1 MQRDKLSVGFE
12 FSALLSSAIF
22 SFIPLTIDFSLP
34 GLSALQLDIGGQ
46 RLRAEL
52 TLTVA
57 FLGLALGQLVF
68 GSIADRF
75 GRRWPLLLS
84 MCVYSVASLCAGLS
98 NEIGVFAVARLFQ
111 SIAFGVALVVAR
123 AMVVD
128 VCNEIA
134 TAKAF
139 SIGIATM
146 SLTGVVAPTIGGQLV
161 ANFGWRALFVTMALA
176 GAFSSAAIAKFLP
189 ETLPRERRNS
199 VRLLEVKRV
208 YLELLRNPRFSIP
221 AIAGGSII
229 SCQFTYN
236 TGTPSVFIEHF
247 GLSTAACGLALSLIT
262 LGLALAS
269 FFNTVLLKWFTPESV
284 VRQAVRASVVS
295 AVVLVTVVFSGIGGA
310 AAIIGSLF
318 VLATT
323 VAFTAASTMASAISS
338 AGTQVGAA
346 SALLGFIQLAIGA
359 IASAPVGLVH
369 DSSGRPMGI
378 AILVLTL
385 LALYLLS
392 RAPIAN
398 VQAMQRESES
408 ATPKAQA

>member
-1 MQRDKLSVGFE
+1 MQKGKLLIGFE
-12 FSALLSSAIF
+12 FSALLSSVIF

-34 GLSALQLDIGGQ
+34 GLSALQRDMGTEHI
-46 RLRAEL
+46 RAEL

-57 FLGLALGQLVF
+57 FLGLALSQLVF
-68 GSIADRF
+68 GSIADRL

-84 MCVYSVASLCAGLS
+84 MCVYSAASLCAGLS
-98 NEIGVFAVARLFQ
+98 NEIGVFAVARLIQ

-134 TAKAF
+134 TARAF
-139 SIGIATM
+139 SIGIAAM
-146 SLTGVVAPTIGGQLV
+146 SLTGVVAPAIGGQLV
-161 ANFGWRALFVTMALA
+161 AHFGWRSLFVTMAVV
-176 GAFSSAAIAKFLP
+176 GAFSSAAIAKLLP
-189 ETLPRERRNS
+189 ETLPGERRSS
-199 VRLLEVKRV
+199 VKFREVKRV
-208 YLELLRNPRFSIP
+208 YSELLKNPRFSIP

-236 TGTPSVFIEHF
+236 TGTPSIFIEHF
-247 GLSTAACGLALSLIT
+247 SLSTAACGLALSLIT

-269 FFNTVLLKWFTPESV
+269 FFNTVLLKWFTPEAV
-284 VRQAVRASVVS
+284 VRRAVWVSVAS
-295 AVVLVTVVFSGIGGA
+295 AVVLTVLVFYGIGGA
-310 AAIIGSLF
+310 VAIIVSLF

-359 IASAPVGLVH
+359 VASALVGFFH
-369 DSSGRPMGI
+369 DSTGRPMGI
-378 AILVLTL
+378 TILVLTL

-392 RAPIAN
+392 RAPVAD
-398 VQAMQRESES
+398 VQAMQPESVR
-408 ATPKAQA
+408 PKARA